1 MTHAWMVRAGK
12 EGVHIDDFLDEGLV
26 WLGIAQ
32 GLDKVP
38 SNIDKPQLIRL
49 IKAKYPRW
57 KEGSIQGAAS
67 TFVRYCNE
75 LQIGDAVCTYNSAT
89 RIYFLGRIE
98 SNVREPRERDGEWL
112 YPRSVTWRQRVPRD
126 GLQQATKNSLGS
138 IAALFK
144 IKGEAL
150 KDLEETG
157 VPMGSP
163 ESAVID
169 AANPTPPKSDSV
181 AVTDELLAEVVSK
194 SHEFIEDLIAEL
206 DPYQMQELVAGLLR
220 AMRYRTHVSARG
232 SDRGID
238 VFASPD
244 GLGLEEPRIFV
255 EVKHRIGTKMGAQE
269 VRAFM
274 GGRRPGDRCLFVST
288 GGFAKDA
295 RYEAERSSVPL
306 TLIDMPRLRELL
318 VERYEDVDDKTRR
331 LVPLTRV
338 YWPAATEV

>member
-1 MTHAWMVRAGK
+1 MTAAWMVRAGK
-12 EGVHIDDFLDEGLV
+12 DGVHIDDFLDEGLV
-26 WLGIAQ
+26 WLGIAP

-38 SNIDKPQLIRL
+38 VDIDKQQLIRL

-57 KEGSIQGAAS
+57 KDGTVQVGASI
-67 TFVRYCNE
+67 FVRFCSE
-75 LQIGDAVCTYNSAT
+75 LQVGDTVCTYNPAT
-89 RIYFLGRIE
+89 RMYILGRVDSGVE
-98 SNVREPRERDGEWL
+98 KPREHDGEWL
-112 YPRSVTWRQRVPRD
+112 YPRKVTWTQRAPRD

-138 IAALFK
+138 IAAFFK

-150 KDLEETG
+150 RDLQETG
-157 VPMGSP
+157 VPIGSP
-163 ESAVID
+163 ESIVPD
-169 AANPTPPKSDSV
+169 AAKGKPHKSD
-181 AVTDELLAEVVSK
+181 AVTLTDDLLEEVVSK

-206 DPYQMQELVAGLLR
+206 DAYQMQELVAGILR

-232 SDRGID
+232 ADRGVD

-274 GGRRPGDRCLFVST
+274 GGRQKGDRCLFVST

-318 VERYEDVDDKTRR
+318 IESYEELDDETRR